1 MRHAISYYLTQ
12 ARIADLRRHAERDT
26 LARAVLACA
35 LRCCAGPVPFLAPP
49 RPLSPPWLAA
59 HPLAES
65 LEIRWSAW
73 QAAVKRNAQS
83 SLHQGVPS

>member
-1 MRHAISYYLTQ
+1 MHHVISYHLAQ
-12 ARIADLRRHAERDT
+12 ARIADLGHDAQRAT

-35 LRCCAGPVPFLAPP
+35 LRCCAGSVPFLAPP

-65 LEIRWSAW
+65 APPV
-73 QAAVKRNAQS
+73 A
-83 SLHQGVPS
+83 